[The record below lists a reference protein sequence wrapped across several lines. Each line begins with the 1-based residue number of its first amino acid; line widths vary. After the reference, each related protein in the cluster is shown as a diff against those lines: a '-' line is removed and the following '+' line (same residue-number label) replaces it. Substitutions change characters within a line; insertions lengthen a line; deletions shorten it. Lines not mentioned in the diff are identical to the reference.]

1 MYTYNTQQY
10 FPQLE
15 TINTYNNTNN
25 NTNNQHNN
33 QYKHQHN
40 NQYKHQH
47 KHKCKCKNKY
57 NQKYPNINLIGC
69 IFFVILFLWVL
80 LLIVYIKQKS

>member
-1 MYTYNTQQY
+1 MYTYNTKQY

-15 TINTYNNTNN
+15 TINTYNNPNN
-25 NTNNQHNN
+25 NTNNNT
-33 QYKHQHN
+33 N

-69 IFFVILFLWVL
+69 IFFVIIFLWVL
-80 LLIVYIKQKS
+80 LLILYIKEKS